1 MQGYIKQRSPGSW
14 SIVIPMRDPMTG
26 EKKPKWFTYHGKK
39 PDAER
44 YMRQLI
50 SEIDDGTFIE
60 TNHTV
65 RTWLI
70 YWLEEICEPRLGHD
84 LAPAT
89 YKSYKETV
97 ELHLMPEFGHLP
109 LQSLRVENLRKYYN
123 KKLKK
128 LSSTSVL
135 YHHRVLH
142 KALEDARRE
151 RQIKFNPCD
160 DLTPPQK
167 APFEAKL
174 PTAEQ
179 TARVLKYIDGTTL
192 YMPVILALTTG
203 MRRGEVCGLTWSKVD
218 FNTGIIHVRQQLK
231 KDENGELCYDLPKR
245 KRIRDIPMTDLA
257 RASLLAQQNA
267 QAKAKEFYGKAYQE
281 NDLVCCWDDGRE
293 IAPDYITK
301 RWGKVRVKCELNP
314 KTRYHD
320 LRHNFATV
328 LLDLGKDPKI
338 VSELLG
344 HADIRTTYNF
354 YIHPQMDSKKKAVE
368 GLDQVLVSQ
377 EQTEHTDDKVVSFES
392 LKARRKS
399 SLAKY

>member
-1 MQGYIKQRSPGSW
+1 MRGSIFSRSKGSW
-14 SIVIPMRDPMTG
+14 TIVLPYTDPVTG
-26 EKKPKWFTYHGKK
+26 GKGQEWLTYHGKK
-39 PDAER
+39 SDAEA
-44 YMRQLI
+44 YMN
-50 SEIDDGTFIE
+50 EIINNMNAGTYVK
-60 TNHTV
+60 TKHTV
-65 RTWLI
+65 RTWLQ
-70 YWLEEICEPRLGHD
+70 YWLEEICEPT

-97 ELHLMPEFGHLP
+97 DLHLMPEFGHLP
-109 LQSLRVENLRKYYN
+109 LPALRAEHLRKYYN
-123 KKLKK
+123 KKLKT

-151 RQIKFNPCD
+151 RHIKFNPCD

-167 APFEAKL
+167 AHFKAEL

-179 TARVLKYIDGTTL
+179 TGKVLQHINGTTL

-203 MRRGEVCGLTWSKVD
+203 MRRGEVCGLTWGNID
-218 FNTGIIHVRQQLK
+218 FARGIIHVDQQLK
-231 KDENGELCYDLPKR
+231 KDSDNNLGYDLPKR
-245 KRIRDIPMTDLA
+245 NRKRDIPITDLA
-257 RASLLAQQNA
+257 RAALLAQQNA
-267 QAKAKEFYGKAYQE
+267 QTEAKKFYGEAYQN

-293 IAPDYITK
+293 IDPDYVTK
-301 RWGKVRVKCELNP
+301 RWGKVRKKLKLNP

-328 LLDLGKDPKI
+328 LLDLGKDPKV

-354 YIHPQMDSKKKAVE
+354 YIHPKMDTKKKAIE
-368 GLDQVLVSQ
+368 GLDDVLVSH
-377 EQTEHTDDKVVSFES
+377 EQTKPVEDNVVSFADI
-392 LKARRKS
+392 KARRK
-399 SLAKY
+399 AR

>member
-1 MQGYIKQRSPGSW
+1 MRGYIKQRSPGSW

-50 SEIDDGTFIE
+50 SDIEDGTYVD
-60 TNHTV
+60 TKHTI
-65 RTWLI
+65 RTWLL
-70 YWLEEICEPRLGHD
+70 YWLQEICEPE

-97 ELHLMPEFGHLP
+97 DLHLMPEFGHLP
-109 LQSLRVENLRKYYN
+109 LPALRAEHLRKYYN
-123 KKLKK
+123 KKVKE

-135 YHHRVLH
+135 YHHRVMH

-151 RQIKFNPCD
+151 RHIKFNPCD

-167 APFEAKL
+167 ADFKAEL
-174 PTAEQ
+174 PTAKQ
-179 TARVLKYIDGTTL
+179 TAKVLQHINGTTL

-218 FNTGIIHVRQQLK
+218 FNKGVIHVDQQLK
-231 KDENGELCYDLPKR
+231 RDKDNKLDYDLPKR

-257 RASLLAQQNA
+257 RAALLAQQNA
-267 QAKAKEFYGKAYQE
+267 QVEARKFYREAYQE
-281 NDLVCCWDDGRE
+281 NDLVCCWDDGRG
-293 IAPDYITK
+293 IDPDYVTK
-301 RWGKVRVKCELNP
+301 KWGKVRKKLKLNP

-328 LLDLGKDPKI
+328 LLDLGKDPKV

-354 YIHPQMDSKKKAVE
+354 YIHPRLDTKKKAIE
-368 GLDQVLVSQ
+368 GLDDVLVSH
-377 EQTEHTDDKVVSFES
+377 EQTKPVDDKIVSFEDMKAKR
-392 LKARRKS
+392 KAR
-399 SLAKY
+399 